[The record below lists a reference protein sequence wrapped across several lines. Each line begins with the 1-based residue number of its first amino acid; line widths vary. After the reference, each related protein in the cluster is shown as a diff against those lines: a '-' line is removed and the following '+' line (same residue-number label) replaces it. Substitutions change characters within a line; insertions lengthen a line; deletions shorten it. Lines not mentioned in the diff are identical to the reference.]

1 MVALD
6 SINAFWGKAMSAAQP
21 EITVDTVRAVLKAL
35 TGEMAIAS
43 QSCCHLDDALG
54 RILEATPVEGR
65 MAVMQELHTVD
76 MLAQRVTAMA
86 DFTHKLSQSLTQS
99 GGLDVD
105 GALATITLGEVAE
118 RMRAAISADAA

>member
-1 MVALD
+1 
-6 SINAFWGKAMSAAQP
+6 MSATQP
-21 EITVDTVRAVLKAL
+21 PITADTVSAILKAL

-76 MLAQRVTAMA
+76 MLAQRITAMA
-86 DFTHKLSQSLTQS
+86 DFTHKLSQSLGHES
-99 GGLDVD
+99 GLDVNA
-105 GALATITLGEVAE
+105 ALSTITLGEVAE
-118 RMRAAISADAA
+118 RMRASIEADAA